1 MTDSPIAPLD
11 NSLSDS
17 KKLFR
22 EAPPEI
28 QELIKRV
35 LQDEREVIHMQRR
48 SSIYEKLIERI
59 KERVK

>member
-1 MTDSPIAPLD
+1 MSDSAAPID

-17 KKLFR
+17 KKHFR

-28 QELIKRV
+28 QELVKRI